1 MSQFDRESI
10 REAIVKC
17 IENSPKRAFKQSVDL
32 VVVLK
37 DINPKSTEGR
47 IRETIVLPR
56 GRGKEQNICIVADG
70 EMAIKAREHK
80 GISRVITGDELKALD
95 KKNAKK
101 VAETCDWILVKTDL
115 MPIAGRI
122 LGPAI
127 GPRGKIL
134 VPIPLTADLS
144 VFVERYRSAVL
155 AKTKDQPQIMVPIGS
170 VEMRVEELVE
180 NAEAVLSTIISKL
193 PGGVN
198 NVSKIIVKTTQGAPI
213 SVSPR

>member
-1 MSQFDRESI
+1 MSIVDREGI
-10 REAIVKC
+10 RGAVVKC
-17 IENSPKRAFKQSVDL
+17 IENSPKRRFKQSVDL
-32 VVVLK
+32 VIVLK

-47 IRETIVLPR
+47 IRETIVLPK
-56 GRGKEQNICIVADG
+56 GRGKEQNICVVADG

-80 GISRVITGDELKALD
+80 GVSKVITGDELKTLD

-101 VAETCDWILVKTDL
+101 IAEFCDWILVKTDL
-115 MPIAGRI
+115 MPTAGRV

-170 VEMRVEELVE
+170 VDMSVEDLVE
-180 NAEAVLSTIISKL
+180 NAEAVLSTIVSKL
-193 PGGVN
+193 PNGIN
-198 NVSKIIVKTTQGAPI
+198 NISKIIVKTTHGAPI
-213 SVSPR
+213 SIPLR